1 MIIAH
6 DLGTSGNKASLHD
19 DTGRILANCT
29 TGYPTHFAP
38 DGVAEQDPDDWWRA
52 VGEATRRLL
61 SQAGVSDSRIQA
73 VALSGQMMGAV
84 FLDGAHRPVRPAF
97 IWADQRSVAQ
107 AGRLVQV
114 VKQEAA
120 YASLGHRINCTYT
133 LPKAMWVKEMEPD
146 VWART
151 RYICVAKDYVTAR
164 LTGVLVTDPS
174 DASSTDAYDLFT
186 HAWSSRMLAAAG
198 IDLELLPEIVPSTTV
213 AGGLTAHAAKHVG
226 LPIGTPVIV
235 GGGDGPMA
243 SVGAGAITPV
253 DGAYVC
259 LGSSAWVAFSAEKPL
274 IDPLM
279 RSFTFEHIVPRYY
292 SPTAT
297 MQAGGACLHWLADLL
312 EPGRGA
318 DRFPRL
324 LAETSAEPAARD
336 GLFFLPYLLGERSPH
351 WNPAAAGS
359 FVGLGQHHGR
369 GEIVRAVLEGVAFN
383 LRTCL
388 AAFAENGAP
397 ITQLDVI
404 GGGATSNQWLGIL
417 ANVWGIPVRRRSI
430 IEEANSLGAAVTAMV
445 GVGLA
450 DFSLARTLSTVT
462 AEFEPDPDLSA
473 EYAERHRVFLD
484 AYERL
489 EPWFETRRHSSVSQ
503 THSDKVES

>member
-19 DTGRILANCT
+19 EAGRVLATCT
-29 TGYPTHFAP
+29 TEYPTHYAP

-52 VGEATRRLL
+52 VSEATRRLL
-61 SQAGVSDSRIQA
+61 SQAGVAGSRIQA

-84 FLDGAHRPVRPAF
+84 FLDGDYRPVRPAF

-107 AGRLVQV
+107 ARRLVQAV
-114 VKQEAA
+114 GQESA
-120 YASLGHRINCTYT
+120 YARLGHRINCTYT
-133 LPKAMWVKEMEPD
+133 LPKAMWVKEMEPEA
-146 VWART
+146 WART
-151 RYICVAKDYVTAR
+151 RHVCVAKDFVTAR

-174 DASSTDAYDLFT
+174 DASSTDAYDLNN
-186 HAWSSRMLAAAG
+186 HCWSPRMLAAAG
-198 IDLELLPEIVPSTTV
+198 IDLELLPEVVPSTTV
-213 AGGLTAHAAKHVG
+213 VGGLTADAAESVG
-226 LPIGTPVIV
+226 LPIGTPVVV

-279 RSFTFEHIVPRYY
+279 RSFTFEHIVPPYY

-312 EPGRGA
+312 EPGGGA
-318 DRFPRL
+318 ERFARL
-324 LAETSAEPAARD
+324 LAETSTEPAARD

-351 WNPAAAGS
+351 WNPTAAGS
-359 FVGLGQHHGR
+359 FLGLARHHGR

-388 AAFAENGAP
+388 EAFRENGVS

-404 GGGATSNQWLGIL
+404 GGGATSDEWLGIL

-430 IEEANSLGAAVTAMV
+430 TDEANSLGAAVTAMV

-473 EYAERHRVFLD
+473 EYAERHRVFVD

-489 EPWFETRRHSSVSQ
+489 EPWFETRHHPSVSA
-503 THSDKVES
+503 THADRVES